1 METNNNKDKEIQ
13 DISEFVFDIQNSTK
27 DEELYDVPFMI
38 KYQLSDE
45 ISSTYDIHD
54 DNILEGI
61 SN

>member
-13 DISEFVFDIQNSTK
+13 DLSEFVSEIQESTK
-27 DEELYDVPFMI
+27 DDELYDVPFMI

-54 DNILEGI
+54 DNTLEGI

>member
-1 METNNNKDKEIQ
+1 MNKNNNNDKAIEEL
-13 DISEFVFDIQNSTK
+13 SEFVFNVQNETK

-45 ISSTYDIHD
+45 ISSTYDINED
-54 DNILEGI
+54 SYLEGI

>member
-1 METNNNKDKEIQ
+1 MNKNNNKDKVIEEL
-13 DISEFVFDIQNSTK
+13 SEFVFNVQDETK

-45 ISSTYDIHD
+45 ISSTYDINED
-54 DNILEGI
+54 SYLEGI

>member
-1 METNNNKDKEIQ
+1 MNKNNNKDKAIEEL
-13 DISEFVFDIQNSTK
+13 SEFVFNVQNETK

-45 ISSTYDIHD
+45 ISSTYDINED
-54 DNILEGI
+54 SYLEGI